1 MVSKQTLSDKL
12 SLPVTGKQ
20 KSNFGDKFKLK
31 LIITYNLEFL
41 MKYHKNVMQVIFI
54 WKIWCTVEIWFQFQA
69 VGKVGSGK
77 ENHVFQMH
85 VVGKVGSGEENAV
98 AECFFFFL
106 NVIIYIYIYIF
117 IYKKMRWQ
125 SFF

>member
-12 SLPVTGKQ
+12 SLSVIGKQ

-41 MKYHKNVMQVIFI
+41 MKYHKNVMKVIFI

-77 ENHVFQMH
+77 ENLVFQMH

-98 AECFFFFL
+98 AELFL
-106 NVIIYIYIYIF
+106 FNVINYIYMYIYI
-117 IYKKMRWQ
+117 
-125 SFF
+125 